1 MGSRAKLGQN
11 FGSTRT
17 SADLETAKA
26 LTQFNMARLIRDNL
40 LTIATLCGAIAG
52 VALGLSLKSMG
63 DGIYTSRQASYV
75 GYPGKLFLNML
86 KCLIIPLVV
95 PSLIASI
102 GSLDFRMSGK
112 IGLRAV
118 CYYMTTTLMAVTL
131 GILLTITIRPGL
143 ANTEEELH
151 QQEGRNTTTT
161 DTLLD
166 LLTNCF
172 PPILVQATMQQYK
185 TELIYPGNV
194 ASEDP
199 ASGALLDPLLRETW
213 KMKGTWSNSTNIL
226 SLVIFSVVTGIAIS
240 ISGEEGKPLLLFF
253 RSVSHVMMK
262 VTSWVVHLAP
272 IGVCFLIAGEI
283 LHMKSVL
290 AELTKLAWYLITV
303 CLGITTQGFIIL
315 PIVYTVCTRQLPF
328 RFIANMTNAFT
339 TAFGTA
345 SSSATLPV
353 TINLL
358 EEKNGVDPRIA
369 RFVLPIG
376 ATINMDGTAL
386 YEAVAA
392 IFIAQMTGMNPTIGQ
407 VIIISITATAA
418 SIGAAGIPHAGLVT
432 LVMVLETVG
441 LPSEAVSIIMSVDW
455 LVDRVRTAVNVLGDA
470 FGAAIVGHLSKEE
483 LRKMNETEETSFE
496 MDDVEK
502 SKLLEI
508 ENFDTIESFDTIEEK
523 LALAA
528 KQQPSESNT
537 ASPESPMTYSA
548 QAGRTKSRCVGIL

>member
-1 MGSRAKLGQN
+1 MGS
-11 FGSTRT
+11 
-17 SADLETAKA
+17 KA

-151 QQEGRNTTTT
+151 HKEGRNTTTT

-172 PPILVQATMQQYK
+172 PPNLVQATMQQYK
-185 TELIYPGNV
+185 TELIYPGNA

-199 ASGALLDPLLRETW
+199 ASGALLDPLVRETW

-226 SLVIFSVVTGIAIS
+226 GLVIFSVVTGIAIS

-303 CLGITTQGFIIL
+303 CLGI
-315 PIVYTVCTRQLPF
+315 
-328 RFIANMTNAFT
+328 
-339 TAFGTA
+339 A
-345 SSSATLPV
+345 SSSATLPI
-353 TINLL
+353 TINSL
-358 EEKNGVDPRIA
+358 EQGNKIDARIS

-407 VIIISITATAA
+407 VIIISIMATAA

-483 LRKMNETEETSFE
+483 
-496 MDDVEK
+496 
-502 SKLLEI
+502 
-508 ENFDTIESFDTIEEK
+508 
-523 LALAA
+523 
-528 KQQPSESNT
+528 
-537 ASPESPMTYSA
+537 
-548 QAGRTKSRCVGIL
+548 

>member
-1 MGSRAKLGQN
+1 MG
-11 FGSTRT
+11 
-17 SADLETAKA
+17 
-26 LTQFNMARLIRDNL
+26 
-40 LTIATLCGAIAG
+40 
-52 VALGLSLKSMG
+52 
-63 DGIYTSRQASYV
+63 
-75 GYPGKLFLNML
+75 
-86 KCLIIPLVV
+86 
-95 PSLIASI
+95 
-102 GSLDFRMSGK
+102 
-112 IGLRAV
+112 
-118 CYYMTTTLMAVTL
+118 
-131 GILLTITIRPGL
+131 
-143 ANTEEELH
+143 H
-151 QQEGRNTTTT
+151 HQEGRNTTTT

-172 PPILVQATMQQYK
+172 PPNLVQATMQQYK

-199 ASGALLDPLLRETW
+199 ASGALLDPLVRETW

-226 SLVIFSVVTGIAIS
+226 GLVIFSVVTGIAIS

-303 CLGITTQGFIIL
+303 CLG
-315 PIVYTVCTRQLPF
+315 
-328 RFIANMTNAFT
+328 
-339 TAFGTA
+339 TA
-345 SSSATLPV
+345 SSAATLPI
-353 TINLL
+353 TINSL
-358 EEKNGVDPRIA
+358 EQGNKIDARIS

-470 FGAAIVGHLSKEE
+470 FGAAIVAHLSMKELGIGTTEMEEMDRVDQMDSRPDEEKEE
-483 LRKMNETEETSFE
+483 EKTLLVTE
-496 MDDVEK
+496 
-502 SKLLEI
+502 
-508 ENFDTIESFDTIEEK
+508 DTKAEV
-523 LALAA
+523 ALPPVVNPPA
-528 KQQPSESNT
+528 E
-537 ASPESPMTYSA
+537 MTYSA
-548 QAGRTKSRCVGIL
+548 MANRDKSKCCERC

>member
-1 MGSRAKLGQN
+1 MGVGQN
-11 FGSTRT
+11 SKGWQT
-17 SADLETAKA
+17 SNVCVTSSEKSKA
-26 LTQFNMARLIRDNL
+26 LVHFKMGRFIRDNL
-40 LTIATLCGAIAG
+40 LTMATLCGAIAG

-63 DGIYTSRQASYV
+63 DGIYTPRQASYV

-112 IGLRAV
+112 VGLRAV
-118 CYYMTTTLMAVTL
+118 CYYMTTTLIAVTL

-151 QQEGRNTTTT
+151 HREGRNTTTT

-172 PPILVQATMQQYK
+172 PPNLVQATMQQYK

-194 ASEDP
+194 AVEDP
-199 ASGALLDPLLRETW
+199 TSGALLDPLVRESW
-213 KMKGTWSNSTNIL
+213 KMKGSWSNSTNIL
-226 SLVIFSVVTGIAIS
+226 GLVIFSVVTGIAIS
-240 ISGEEGKPLLLFF
+240 ISGEEGRPLLQFF
-253 RSVSHVMMK
+253 QSVSHVMMK

-315 PIVYTVCTRQLPF
+315 PIIYSVVTRKLPF
-328 RFIANMTNAFT
+328 RFIGSMGPALA

-345 SSSATLPV
+345 SSSATLPI
-353 TINLL
+353 TINSL
-358 EEKNGVDPRIA
+358 EQGNKIDPRIS

-470 FGAAIVGHLSKEE
+470 FGAAIVAHLSQKE
-483 LRKMNETEETSFE
+483 LAASNGTEMEQ
-496 MDDVEK
+496 MDKLDVEK
-502 SKLLEI
+502 SKLMEI
-508 ENFDTIESFDTIEEK
+508 VKFDEEREEEK
-523 LALAA
+523 TLLVTEDTKATVVL
-528 KQQPSESNT
+528 PPVTTPTEL
-537 ASPESPMTYSA
+537 TYCSMA
-548 QAGRTKSRCVGIL
+548 NRDKSKCCERC